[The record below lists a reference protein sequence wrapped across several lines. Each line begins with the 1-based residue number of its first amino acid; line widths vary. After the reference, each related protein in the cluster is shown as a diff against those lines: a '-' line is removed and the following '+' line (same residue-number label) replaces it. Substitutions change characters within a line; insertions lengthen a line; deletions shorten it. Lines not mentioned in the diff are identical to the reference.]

1 MELQRKDEKTMTIAE
16 ILKAKGISDEL
27 VQAVMDDM
35 KANKIFTASEEN
47 LDVRYGKLKTQH
59 DSVNQQLTEA
69 NALIAD
75 MKKSTKGQEEL
86 QSKVTAYETQI
97 ATLQA
102 QLEETQIEA
111 DVHVALLSEGV
122 KPDDID
128 YVMFKLKAKGKL
140 ERGEDGKIKD
150 MDDKIAALKTQLPSQ
165 FTGEKKKNILE
176 NKLPDDPNNMNRDG
190 ITRETLLKKP
200 YAERMRIFNENP
212 EAYKTAMNN

>member
-1 MELQRKDEKTMTIAE
+1 MTIAE
-16 ILKAKGISDEL
+16 ILKAQGISDEIA
-27 VQAVMDDM
+27 QAILDAM
-35 KANKIFTASEEN
+35 KTNKIFTASEEN

-102 QLEETQIEA
+102 QLEETQIDA

-140 ERGEDGKIKD
+140 ERGEDGRIKD

-165 FTGEKKKNILE
+165 FAGDKKKNILE
-176 NKLPDDPNNMNRDG
+176 NKLPSDPENTNHDGFTRDA
-190 ITRETLLKKP
+190 LLKKP
-200 YAERMRIFNENP
+200 YAERMRIYNENP
-212 EAYKTAMNN
+212 EAYKNAMSN

>member
-1 MELQRKDEKTMTIAE
+1 MTIAE

-140 ERGEDGKIKD
+140 ERGEDGKIRD
-150 MDDKIAALKTQLPSQ
+150 MDDKIAALKTQLPAQ

-176 NKLPDDPNNMNRDG
+176 NKLPDDPDNGNRDG

-200 YAERMRIFNENP
+200 YAERMRIYNENP

>member
-1 MELQRKDEKTMTIAE
+1 MTIAE

-27 VQAVMDDM
+27 VQAVLDDM
-35 KANKIFTASEEN
+35 KNNKIFTASEEN
-47 LDVRYGKLKTQH
+47 LDVRYGKLKTQN

-75 MKKSTKGQEEL
+75 MKKSAKGQEEL
-86 QSKVTAYETQI
+86 LSKVAAYETKI

-102 QLEETQIEA
+102 QLEETQIDA

-176 NKLPDDPNNMNRDG
+176 NKLPGEPENGNHDG

-212 EAYKTAMNN
+212 EAYKNAMNN